1 MFGKI
6 TAEVASVFRQN
17 IMKKIVVT
25 QQEIWDATKPKI
37 EKNKKKYTRKGKVKT
52 KPAEKDLEE

>member
-37 EKNKKKYTRKGKVKT
+37 EKNKKKYSRKT
-52 KPAEKDLEE
+52 KAKPKTEEEGN